1 MSARILA
8 VASHGRA
15 GSEKCGGVNRAPGRV
30 EARWARRARKRR
42 GAHSVLP
49 VRSRLG
55 SRMRR
60 AGPTARGEARRSDGR
75 SPRDRRDVAVRSP
88 PARIRCAR
96 IGRTGGG
103 GSRRTRKN
111 GVWLDDGFGARKRFW
126 APKRFRARRL
136 SAELAC
142 ARAAFVAPG
151 PPGCS
156 CWLARQ
162 AICSCLDDVLLL
174 GPMCFE

>member
-42 GAHSVLP
+42 GAPSVLP
-49 VRSRLG
+49 VRFRLG

-60 AGPTARGEARRSDGR
+60 AGPTARVEARRRRR

-88 PARIRCAR
+88 PAR
-96 IGRTGGG
+96 
-103 GSRRTRKN
+103 
-111 GVWLDDGFGARKRFW
+111 
-126 APKRFRARRL
+126 
-136 SAELAC
+136 
-142 ARAAFVAPG
+142 
-151 PPGCS
+151 
-156 CWLARQ
+156 
-162 AICSCLDDVLLL
+162 
-174 GPMCFE
+174 